1 MSTQFKA
8 DTVSGMQSSGQ
19 TCTITASATS
29 GATSSKSVSDMT
41 GLAVGKTISGTN
53 VAAGSVIATAD
64 STISA
69 TSSKVTTGA
78 ISGGTI
84 TVASDQYYLL
94 LIKTSPGGHIGC
106 YRDRYWQAGSGSLT
120 LLMFARMRR

>member
-1 MSTQFKA
+1 MRGISNAMSTQFKA

-41 GLAVGKTISGTN
+41 GLAAGMAISGTN

-94 LIKTSPGGHIGC
+94 LNKTNPAGTSDATAINNGTPVLVRSP
-106 YRDRYWQAGSGSLT
+106 R
-120 LLMFARMRR
+120 